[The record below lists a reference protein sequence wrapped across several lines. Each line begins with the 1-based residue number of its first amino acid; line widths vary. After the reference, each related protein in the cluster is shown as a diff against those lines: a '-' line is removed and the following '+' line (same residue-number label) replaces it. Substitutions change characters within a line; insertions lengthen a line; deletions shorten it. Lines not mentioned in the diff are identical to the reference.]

1 MVLCGEIIWQADKAR
16 WVSSSPPLLLLPP
29 FPLPRVRA
37 RKSPVGLGVIQTC
50 LSGYTS
56 GKMSTLPFDTRSYT
70 LNIIITSGMHVS
82 LIKKLLTIGAAW
94 C

>member
-16 WVSSSPPLLLLPP
+16 WVSSSPLLLLLPP

-37 RKSPVGLGVIQTC
+37 RKSPVGLRVIQTC

-56 GKMSTLPFDTRSYT
+56 GKKSTLP
-70 LNIIITSGMHVS
+70 L
-82 LIKKLLTIGAAW
+82 
-94 C
+94 